1 MEQLGFLLGFI
12 FGATGSLGGIVL
24 LIQTPFGDRHPLAA
38 IVIGIVI
45 GGTCGT
51 AVSFLVMASV
61 MALWGV

>member
-1 MEQLGFLLGFI
+1 MEQLGFL

-24 LIQTPFGDRHPLAA
+24 LLRTPFGDRRPLAA
-38 IVIGIVI
+38 MVI

-51 AVSFLVMASV
+51 AVSVLVMVSV

>member
-1 MEQLGFLLGFI
+1 MEQLGFI

-24 LIQTPFGDRHPLAA
+24 LIRTPFGDRHPLAA
-38 IVIGIVI
+38 IVI

-61 MALWGV
+61 MAIWGM